1 MSAFVCVQF
10 GHRMKTPAAAGH
22 TALEGWNAMK
32 SNAAADRATGPISRT
47 EPARRGDHGA
57 MGSRMEARSAPAPL
71 ADIQATQTPAGEAQA
86 RETQAMA
93 AGRHDTM
100 DDEFGPIWTRV
111 RARLK
116 AMVGDDVFVSWFAR
130 LELEEIVG
138 DLAHLSVPTRFLCSW
153 IQSNYS
159 EKLLTALAAENPD
172 ITRLHVTVRVNGQ
185 ARPRLAPADAPAS
198 EAPKGEAKA

>member
-1 MSAFVCVQF
+1 
-10 GHRMKTPAAAGH
+10 
-22 TALEGWNAMK
+22 MK
-32 SNAAADRATGPISRT
+32 SNAAADRAAWPIPQADPAGLADHGTIGSRT
-47 EPARRGDHGA
+47 ETRGAPG
-57 MGSRMEARSAPAPL
+57 RPAPKTT
-71 ADIQATQTPAGEAQA
+71 AA
-86 RETQAMA
+86 A
-93 AGRHDTM
+93 AGRLDTM

-159 EKLLTALAAENPD
+159 EKL
-172 ITRLHVTVRVNGQ
+172 
-185 ARPRLAPADAPAS
+185 
-198 EAPKGEAKA
+198 